1 MLFQCSLEILALSI
15 SKKRDCLLSI
25 AIAMAMFV
33 CLDAL
38 CFEVIVIR
46 LEGFSSDC
54 YACHYTQDRVEPHGL
69 CVTPHPGYVATSIS
83 IPHSISYSQ
92 HRFSEIAL
100 RAHHTSQQASI
111 HEDICGF

>member
-46 LEGFSSDC
+46 LEISSSDR
-54 YACHYTQDRVEPHGL
+54 YACHYTKDRVVP
-69 CVTPHPGYVATSIS
+69 
-83 IPHSISYSQ
+83 
-92 HRFSEIAL
+92 HRFLCNTTPRLCSDLYFYRSTDFLFSA
-100 RAHHTSQQASI
+100 QV
-111 HEDICGF
+111 F